1 VIYGF
6 IKLAC
11 VRYDLFDGGGEFE
24 NSPGLDGV
32 ADCCGFYEM
41 WPCWNRST
49 HGPAAATRS
58 N

>member
-1 VIYGF
+1 VIYDF

-41 WPCWNRST
+41 WP
-49 HGPAAATRS
+49 
-58 N
+58 